1 MLRQIFLTCNSALT
15 DRFYYPQSKQYGM
28 PPRHISPQS
37 FDDIL
42 SELGADP
49 AIPDPHGIRK
59 SSAPPKPSQEN
70 QFKPKAQSFSIPAL
84 RFDGLKTLPN
94 LIMGALLALSIAGMF
109 FLLESNKVHSEL
121 ELNVLQSQ
129 ISTLKNELA
138 LAQSNWL
145 LEQEDL
151 YHAMDEIE
159 VSIHS
164 LNLKT
169 PLLAPPN
176 KPMAIPYEAELRRW
190 RYLGLTRM
198 GATEQAFFH
207 TGKTI
212 ITLPKDGL
220 ALGEWR
226 LSQAQ
231 KEAAILTHSK
241 GKLITLRSTKSE

>member
-1 MLRQIFLTCNSALT
+1 
-15 DRFYYPQSKQYGM
+15 M

-59 SSAPPKPSQEN
+59 SSAPSKPYQEAEV
-70 QFKPKAQSFSIPAL
+70 KPKAPSFSIPIL
-84 RFDGLKTLPN
+84 RFDGLKTPSI
-94 LIMGALLALSIAGMF
+94 LIMGALLTLSITAMF

-121 ELNVLQSQ
+121 ELNAIQSQ
-129 ISTLKNELA
+129 ISALKNELT
-138 LAQSNWL
+138 LAQSDWL
-145 LEQEDL
+145 TEQEDL
-151 YHAMDEIE
+151 YDTLDEIE

-164 LNLKT
+164 ASLKT
-169 PLLAPPN
+169 PLLPAHS
-176 KPMAIPYEAELRRW
+176 KPIAIPHEAELRRW

-198 GATEQAFFH
+198 GANEQAFFH

-212 ITLPKDGL
+212 LTLPKDGL

-226 LSQAQ
+226 LSQVQ
-231 KEAAILTHSK
+231 KEAAIFSHSK